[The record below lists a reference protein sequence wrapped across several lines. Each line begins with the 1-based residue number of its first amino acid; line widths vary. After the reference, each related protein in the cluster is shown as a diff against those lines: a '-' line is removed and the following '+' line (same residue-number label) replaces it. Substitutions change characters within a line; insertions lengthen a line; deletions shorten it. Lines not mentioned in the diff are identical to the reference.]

1 MTIADYATALVTGA
15 SSGIGAATVR
25 ALCDRGL
32 ETWALARRPERLA
45 ELSAETGCHTLAA
58 DVRDGSGLDA
68 ALEGLEIDVLVNS
81 AGVGRGMEGLLTASP
96 EDIAATTET
105 NLGGTLQAI
114 RALAPGMVARRRGHI
129 VNIGSIMGLY
139 PMSAVIYGATKGGI
153 HMLGSTLRLELQGSG
168 VRISEVSPG
177 RVHSEFFAANLKDPA
192 GAEALNTAFK
202 LLTPEDVAAS
212 VVFVVDAPAHVN
224 VSMVELCAVEQIP
237 GGVQIAPLET

>member
-1 MTIADYATALVTGA
+1 
-15 SSGIGAATVR
+15 
-25 ALCDRGL
+25 
-32 ETWALARRPERLA
+32 
-45 ELSAETGCHTLAA
+45 
-58 DVRDGSGLDA
+58 
-68 ALEGLEIDVLVNS
+68 
-81 AGVGRGMEGLLTASP
+81 
-96 EDIAATTET
+96 
-105 NLGGTLQAI
+105 
-114 RALAPGMVARRRGHI
+114 
-129 VNIGSIMGLY
+129 
-139 PMSAVIYGATKGGI
+139 MSAVIYGATKGGI